1 MNYTTKLSE
10 DALKDLEEVA
20 HYVQSYAPEKA
31 EPFVHEIVDHF
42 EQVLSQY
49 PRSGKVYLKHI
60 RKLSYNK
67 YTAFYIV
74 DEETQTVE
82 ILHIV
87 DLSKPL
93 EARGIYLE

>member
-10 DALKDLEEVA
+10 DALKDLEDAA

-31 EPFVHEIVDHF
+31 EPFVHEMINHF
-42 EQVLSQY
+42 EAVLSQF

-60 RKLSYNK
+60 RKLSYK
-67 YTAFYIV
+67 KHTAFYIV
-74 DEETQTVE
+74 DEEAKTVE

-93 EARGIYLE
+93 EARGIHLE